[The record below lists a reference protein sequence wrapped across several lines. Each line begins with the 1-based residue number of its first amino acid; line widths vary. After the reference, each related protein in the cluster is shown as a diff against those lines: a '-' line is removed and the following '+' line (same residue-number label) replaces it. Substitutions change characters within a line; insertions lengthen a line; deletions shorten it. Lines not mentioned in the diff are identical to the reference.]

1 MIQLQRDAIITNVTK
16 YSEGCSLC
24 TLDIPPVVTLTC
36 YDVCVSLPP
45 PVSAQQVTWETEER
59 CQKLQQVT
67 ISSKWDYFFYR
78 HSRKDCAW
86 SSYPDFQTQYSQF
99 LPNRGNCKFCEG
111 CFLVARCEVCSP
123 YYLVL
128 LSKQAMETHVQGVK
142 CEDVSMWWRF
152 PPEIF
157 VSNGWLFT
165 KYPSLNISINLHEF
179 DTQKPTIPAR
189 LPASP
194 RK

>member
-1 MIQLQRDAIITNVTK
+1 MSVSPSHPQCRPSRWLGRQKRRVRSYSKSQRGPSQNILTIDSDIVFCLSDIQTE
-16 YSEGCSLC
+16 YSKVPHTRNGTFSG
-24 TLDIPPVVTLTC
+24 VVF
-36 YDVCVSLPP
+36 
-45 PVSAQQVTWETEER
+45 PVS
-59 CQKLQQVT
+59 
-67 ISSKWDYFFYR
+67 
-78 HSRKDCAW
+78 
-86 SSYPDFQTQYSQF
+86 
-99 LPNRGNCKFCEG
+99 
-111 CFLVARCEVCSP
+111 RCEVCSP
-123 YYLVL
+123 HYLVL

-142 CEDVSMWWRF
+142 CEDVSVWWRF

-179 DTQKPTIPAR
+179 DTQKPTMPAR